1 MYNCLFYYL
10 HFEVKI
16 TCFFLCLS
24 VGVNLQL
31 LLNVGGPTRLSRAD
45 MAEIV
50 AEVKGIDKSLIKRV
64 SAASVSVNIL
74 TTIFFRVCRSQ
85 IFKLI

>member
-1 MYNCLFYYL
+1 M
-10 HFEVKI
+10 
-16 TCFFLCLS
+16 
-24 VGVNLQL
+24 NLQL

-64 SAASVSVNIL
+64 SAASVSANIL
-74 TTIFFRVCRSQ
+74 TTLFFRVCGSPL
-85 IFKLI
+85 FKPI